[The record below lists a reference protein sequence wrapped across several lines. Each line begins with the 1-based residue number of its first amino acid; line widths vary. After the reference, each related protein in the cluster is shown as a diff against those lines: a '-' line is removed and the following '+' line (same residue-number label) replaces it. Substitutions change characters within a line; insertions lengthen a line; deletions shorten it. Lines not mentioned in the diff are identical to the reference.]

1 MNRVIKRI
9 ALDAASSKVAS
20 DSEQLEVEDTMREI
34 IDKYLPEVTKDMKE
48 TDDFSYLCHKTV
60 DNEIGLDDLLS
71 KFPDEDKDT
80 LYAIV

>member
-1 MNRVIKRI
+1 
-9 ALDAASSKVAS
+9 
-20 DSEQLEVEDTMREI
+20 MREI

-48 TDDFSYLCHKTV
+48 TDDFGYLCHKAV

-80 LYAIV
+80 LYAIYDAAWTEKGEWLDRVKNKEE